1 MEITPNRDPFWQLLA
16 HWAADGAGFVIRLG
30 LGAVVF
36 LAALALLVLAAKLL
50 WYFMRLVLQA
60 VGGF

>member
-16 HWAADGAGFVIRLG
+16 HWAAGSAGFVIRLG
-30 LGAVVF
+30 LGTVLF
-36 LAALALLVLAAKLL
+36 LAALALVVLAVKVL
-50 WYFMRLVLQA
+50 WFFIRLVLQA